1 VNLIS
6 GKDSGLAAPDDLGLP
21 PGTLVTQAGR
31 WRTRFIDDYQA
42 IEDRENRGRTF
53 RRVYGDLN
61 KQKII
66 GVSACRRCWG

>member
-1 VNLIS
+1 MNLIS